1 MLGKVEEVVMS
12 VKSGLQLR
20 DMRLPISFTRKKT
33 DVLQKAYS
41 GYLVDLEHSDPEAS
55 NGRQPLFPIYLQWE
69 GPSLLNTCSK
79 RECWINSEC
88 YPASLSD
95 FLKSWQFFS
104 GIHVSLFF

>member
-20 DMRLPISFTRKKT
+20 DMRLPMSFTGKKT

-55 NGRQPLFPIYLQWE
+55 NGRQPLFPIHLQYE
-69 GPSLLNTCSK
+69 GPFLLNTCS
-79 RECWINSEC
+79 
-88 YPASLSD
+88 
-95 FLKSWQFFS
+95 
-104 GIHVSLFF
+104 

>member
-55 NGRQPLFPIYLQWE
+55 NGRQPLFPIHLQ
-69 GPSLLNTCSK
+69 
-79 RECWINSEC
+79 
-88 YPASLSD
+88 
-95 FLKSWQFFS
+95 
-104 GIHVSLFF
+104 